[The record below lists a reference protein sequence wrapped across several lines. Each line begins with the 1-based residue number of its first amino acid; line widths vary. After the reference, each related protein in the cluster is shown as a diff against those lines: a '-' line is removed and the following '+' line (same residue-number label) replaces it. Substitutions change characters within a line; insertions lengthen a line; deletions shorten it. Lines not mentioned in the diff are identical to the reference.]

1 MAILGGGSSIKREI
15 GRCSQEIFVPAE
27 FPLTHLNLHK
37 LAGELI
43 ASVAKKQVRIYSSL
57 FSEWDMSATAS
68 RWWVRLAARW
78 LARVDGVS
86 GMIRLAMLGMT
97 GLSTATLTLRQ
108 YGHGEYAWPL
118 IAVVLVG
125 TLIFTY
131 LYTEG
136 GVWNQMSRDRQDL
149 SNNFAG
155 PSMRIENELLARGLL
170 AAQEQRELSDPER
183 EAIKT
188 ELDAAF
194 DEYRDGLTLQESEEQ
209 ESR

>member
-1 MAILGGGSSIKREI
+1 MP
-15 GRCSQEIFVPAE
+15 Q
-27 FPLTHLNLHK
+27 
-37 LAGELI
+37 
-43 ASVAKKQVRIYSSL
+43 
-57 FSEWDMSATAS
+57 TAQ

-118 IAVVLVG
+118 IAVVMIG
-125 TLIFTY
+125 TIVFTY

-155 PSMRIENELLARGLL
+155 PSMRINDELLARGLL
-170 AAQEQRELSDPER
+170 AAEEKRELSDTER
-183 EAIKT
+183 QAIKT

-194 DEYRDGLTLQESEEQ
+194 EEYREGLVLEEAD
-209 ESR
+209 

>member
-1 MAILGGGSSIKREI
+1 MT
-15 GRCSQEIFVPAE
+15 Q
-27 FPLTHLNLHK
+27 
-37 LAGELI
+37 
-43 ASVAKKQVRIYSSL
+43 
-57 FSEWDMSATAS
+57 TAQ

-118 IAVVLVG
+118 IAVVMSG
-125 TLIFTY
+125 TLVFTY

-155 PSMRIENELLARGLL
+155 PSMRINDELLARALL
-170 AAQEQRELSDPER
+170 AAQEKRELSETER
-183 EAIKT
+183 QAIKT
-188 ELDAAF
+188 ELDDAF
-194 DEYRDGLTLQESEEQ
+194 DEYRDGLPLEDAP
-209 ESR
+209 